1 MDNPV
6 KLETLGTINTRRR
19 QTKQRHKTKTNKTK
33 TQDEDKQN
41 KDTRR
46 RQTKQRHKTNKTKTQ
61 DEDKQNTNTTK
72 CVLYTTIYAKQFFLH
87 ILQFFIYFKDIFYIL
102 CRRQSRRNTETKRRV
117 ARFVH
122 MQNLP

>member
-1 MDNPV
+1 M

>member
-19 QTKQRHKTKTNKTK
+19 QTKQRHKT
-33 TQDEDKQN
+33 
-41 KDTRR
+41 
-46 RQTKQRHKTNKTKTQ
+46 KTNKTKTQ